1 MFNTTKTKIYNG
13 PQEKEC
19 EKLRE
24 TKQSEE
30 MVICAGEV
38 SYIMTFNVTGR
49 RDKKYIISTL
59 SLKTAG
65 QDRNASER
73 FEFLKG
79 KNFLYDP
86 KKKVIMEYRDY

>member
-1 MFNTTKTKIYNG
+1 MFDATKIKIYNG
-13 PQEKEC
+13 PQEKKC
-19 EKLRE
+19 EKLRV

-38 SYIMTFNVTGR
+38 SYIMTFEVTGQ
-49 RDKKYIISTL
+49 RDKKYIISAL

-65 QDRNASER
+65 QDGNISER
-73 FEFLKG
+73 VEFLKG

-86 KKKVIMEYRDY
+86 KKGVIMEYRSY

>member
-1 MFNTTKTKIYNG
+1 MFNTTIIKIYNG

-38 SYIMTFNVTGR
+38 SYIMTFQVTGR
-49 RDKKYIISTL
+49 RDKKYIISAL

-65 QDRNASER
+65 QDRNASEKV
-73 FEFLKG
+73 EFLKG

-86 KKKVIMEYRDY
+86 KKRVIMEYGGY

>member
-1 MFNTTKTKIYNG
+1 MFNTTIIKIYNG

-38 SYIMTFNVTGR
+38 SYIMTFQVTGR
-49 RDKKYIISTL
+49 RDKKYIISAL
-59 SLKTAG
+59 NLKTAG
-65 QDRNASER
+65 QDGNISER
-73 FEFLKG
+73 VEFLEE

>member
-1 MFNTTKTKIYNG
+1 MFDTTITKINDG
-13 PQEKEC
+13 PKEKKC
-19 EKLRE
+19 EKLRV

-38 SYIMTFNVTGR
+38 RYIMTFKVTGR
-49 RDKKYIISTL
+49 RDKKYIISAL

-65 QDRNASER
+65 QDRNALEKV
-73 FEFLKG
+73 EFLEE

-86 KKKVIMEYRDY
+86 KKGVIMEFGGY

>member
-1 MFNTTKTKIYNG
+1 MFKITEAKIDNG
-13 PQEKEC
+13 PGEKRC

-38 SYIMTFNVTGR
+38 RYIMTFRVTGR
-49 RDKKYIISTL
+49 RDKKYIISAL
-59 SLKTAG
+59 NLKTAG
-65 QDRNASER
+65 QDGNISER
-73 FEFLKG
+73 VEFLEE